1 MKLHAKLLL
10 ALLLLSGGITIVVLL
25 ALTFQGLPDVA
36 SISGQLAPPSIR
48 ITDRNA
54 RLLYE
59 ILNSRPDRSHTR
71 FG

>member
-1 MKLHAKLLL
+1 MKLRTKLLL
-10 ALLLLSGGITIVVLL
+10 AVLLAGEILLLGLL